1 MSPAVVRFGVRKF
14 SLFFSIRR
22 CYFQV
27 SFDIH
32 ACMKNAGD
40 CYAVQLLAVKHN
52 MVTCL
57 ETSEAFVNFFPR
69 SANLWRVSKLL
80 KIGGEFNQILFG
92 LLIPPVHHGVE
103 LHFSQVVLRLIREPI
118 FRHQPNS

>member
-1 MSPAVVRFGVRKF
+1 MS
-14 SLFFSIRR
+14 L
-22 CYFQV
+22 
-27 SFDIH
+27 DIH

-40 CYAVQLLAVKHN
+40 GYAVQVLAVKHN
-52 MVTCL
+52 MVTCM

-92 LLIPPVHHGVE
+92 LLIPPVRHGVK
-103 LHFSQVVLRLIREPI
+103 LNFSQVILRLVRETI

>member
-1 MSPAVVRFGVRKF
+1 
-14 SLFFSIRR
+14 
-22 CYFQV
+22 
-27 SFDIH
+27 
-32 ACMKNAGD
+32 MKNAGD
-40 CYAVQLLAVKHN
+40 CYAVQLFAVKHN

-57 ETSEAFVNFFPR
+57 ETSEAIVNFFPR

-80 KIGGEFNQILFG
+80 KIGDAFNQILFG
-92 LLIPPVHHGVE
+92 LLIPPVRHGVE

>member
-1 MSPAVVRFGVRKF
+1 
-14 SLFFSIRR
+14 
-22 CYFQV
+22 
-27 SFDIH
+27 
-32 ACMKNAGD
+32 MKNAGD
-40 CYAVQLLAVKHN
+40 CYAVQLFAVKHN

-80 KIGGEFNQILFG
+80 KIGGKFNQILFG
-92 LLIPPVHHGVE
+92 LLIPPVRHGVK
-103 LHFSQVVLRLIREPI
+103 LNFSQVILRLVREAI